1 MSCIRRD
8 QGSVLGV
15 AIERHA
21 VYMPFLQAD
30 INTAWL
36 VLRDFSRWPLFFFVL
51 QFSPADISRR
61 LARSTI
67 IYCFLILPSTRARI
81 LLLALPP
88 RPPPPPP
95 VLHPAITNS
104 QPHVLPFLSPFLPL
118 RPLSSKK
125 TQLFSMSVFT
135 SATKIKKAKKADPT
149 AFEETVAQAL
159 YDLQVNS
166 DKLKGEYSPQ
176 LRALSF
182 FRK

>member
-1 MSCIRRD
+1 MQWLSCIRRD

-67 IYCFLILPSTRARI
+67 IYCFLIPPSTRARI

-88 RPPPPPP
+88 RPPP

-104 QPHVLPFLSPFLPL
+104 QPHVLPFLSPFLPP

-125 TQLFSMSVFT
+125 N
-135 SATKIKKAKKADPT
+135 A
-149 AFEETVAQAL
+149 AFQHERVHLCNKDQEGQEGRANRIRGNGRPGLVRPPGQQRQAQ
-159 YDLQVNS
+159 
-166 DKLKGEYSPQ
+166 G
-176 LRALSF
+176 
-182 FRK
+182 